1 MGSTSMEILVEN
13 LQELSLINQRIV
25 YDHMKDSWD
34 DISNFV
40 ISKDLAKNC
49 KAFAKGTHKRYTASL
64 EAKREEKQKKQSR
77 KKRKTIQEEIR
88 EVKRQKISLEAS
100 TLYLIEGADKL
111 AFESK
116 KMKNLEGM

>member
-64 EAKREEKQKKQSR
+64 EAKREEKQKNKAEKNEKPY
-77 KKRKTIQEEIR
+77 KK
-88 EVKRQKISLEAS
+88 
-100 TLYLIEGADKL
+100 KL
-111 AFESK
+111 GK
-116 KMKNLEGM
+116 